1 MKSARRAFSGHQTS
15 LGSHGLLS
23 ASYFLQWKNLNI
35 ISPEL
40 VCGEHI
46 SFQGVYGWCVCVCV
60 CSVRV
65 CRSWCWD
72 VCACIGVGVC
82 VCEVVTLSGL
92 GWGSPLT
99 DPSSASVCH
108 T

>member
-60 CSVRV
+60 
-65 CRSWCWD
+65 
-72 VCACIGVGVC
+72 
-82 VCEVVTLSGL
+82 
-92 GWGSPLT
+92 
-99 DPSSASVCH
+99 
-108 T
+108 